1 MPPLRPTLPISNI
14 PTTLPLKRHIT
25 PFLCTRCLHS
35 GTPRRSIPEP
45 TPFCPDPTTFLTLIG
60 RQLSQHASKIPTWEA
75 LFSLSSSQLR
85 ELGIEPARTRRYLLR
100 WREKFLN
107 GEFGVGGDFQQV
119 QDGVGELRI
128 VEVPDAAA
136 ATVAAGESAAEGG
149 EGVRRGA
156 VATANR
162 SPGMRKVVVN
172 VKPGAEIESA
182 EEFTET
188 VAPSMIQMM
197 GGHTI
202 RGPHV
207 ELVKG
212 TEGSVARVAVKEGLW
227 EQKKGH
233 KVDGG
238 ERRKAEVRAK
248 RRSEERKDAR

>member
-1 MPPLRPTLPISNI
+1 MQPLRPPFPISNI
-14 PTTLPLKRHIT
+14 PTTLPLKRHFV

-45 TPFCPDPTTFLTLIG
+45 TPFCPDPSTFLTLIG

-75 LFSLSSSQLR
+75 LFSLSSPQLR
-85 ELGIEPARTRRYLLR
+85 ELGVEPARSRRYLLR
-100 WREKFLN
+100 WREKFRN
-107 GEFGVGGDFQQV
+107 GEFGVGGDFQHV

-136 ATVAAGESAAEGG
+136 GSNAVEEEGG
-149 EGVRRGA
+149 VRA

-182 EEFTET
+182 EEFKET

-202 RGPHV
+202 SGPHV

-212 TEGSVARVAVKEGLW
+212 TEGNVARVAVKEGLW
-227 EQKKGH
+227 EQKRGH

-248 RRSEERKDAR
+248 RRSQERKDAR